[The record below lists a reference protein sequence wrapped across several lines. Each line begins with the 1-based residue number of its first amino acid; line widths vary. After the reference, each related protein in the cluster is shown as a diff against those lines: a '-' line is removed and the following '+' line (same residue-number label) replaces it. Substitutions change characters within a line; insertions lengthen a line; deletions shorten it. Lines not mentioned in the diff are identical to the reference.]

1 MKTPKKFLSRKQSQ
15 LFRSLIATAFIANGF
30 FPFIAPAFAEGTTA
44 GTQID
49 NRATAT
55 YEDPNVPNTPINSTS
70 NTVRVV
76 IAEVAGITVTGSGIN
91 NITNAGGAVQP
102 GNLLSYTFTVT
113 NVGNSP
119 TQFQIPNVSTT
130 TGPVTVSGTFSN
142 PTSADG
148 QLQYSLDGGTTWQNV
163 PTSGLTTTTAIPVNG
178 SVLVRVPVTVQNS
191 AVAGDTITARLGQ
204 TPGDAQNQARVA
216 DGGDV
221 FTVDANPVNG
231 APINGVREASA
242 TQNTTV
248 GATPQ
253 IKALATILKT
263 RTAYNAG
270 DTSRLNDD
278 VITYGLSLRVENN
291 DVTNSGQIPAPLTG
305 TTIKL
310 DTTTTNGTAGVDATR
325 ILVSDAVPANTVLN
339 GTPTAP
345 TGWQVVY
352 SIQDPTAANAN
363 AAATVWTTN
372 APASLSAV
380 KRVGFI
386 NSTGINP
393 SNSTITSVSPGV
405 TVSGFSIQVVT
416 SAISLPATTATTIDN
431 IAQVFG
437 QTSGGL
443 TTGLN
448 ALVYDE
454 SGDQTP
460 SNYNGTIF
468 ANTPDNG
475 FNTQGT
481 SETDPAN
488 NNTGTPNDG
497 TGEYNTLTIS
507 VPGNVSLLNGPNNAP
522 DAVGPISIADPTGNN
537 SDFTNKSAIID
548 EFVIPGSTINP
559 SPVPF
564 TNTVRNTGASAA
576 NISLLPTPPATPGD
590 LPNGTEVTISY
601 QSLKATYSYNNTTG
615 AFTFVPNSGVG
626 SVLVAGIPTAISDS
640 NPVRIDG
647 VASNA
652 SVSYGVSVDLPNP
665 TSLSTDPNMERG
677 FPVPITAFIN
687 ANGNGAVDAG
697 EVNNITIDR
706 VYTGFLQLLKTSRLL
721 QGTGPAINA
730 PDDQFSTAQKRPQPG
745 NIIEYR
751 ITYKNISTPVVGTG
765 NVILNA
771 DKVVITENGVLA
783 PNNWARDND
792 LNQQIDTSNVVGSA
806 TDSGAST
813 ITFFNGDPAT
823 TPTGDVTGF
832 TSNNDVTRY
841 VNSVTGQI
849 TPGSAARTFTFQ
861 RRVN

>member
-30 FPFIAPAFAEGTTA
+30 FPFVAPAFAEGTTA

-91 NITNAGGAVQP
+91 NLTNPGGAVQP
-102 GNLLSYTFTVT
+102 GNFLSYTFTVT

-130 TGPVTVSGTFSN
+130 TGPVTVSGTLPGSTT
-142 PTSADG
+142 PG
-148 QLQYSLDGGTTWQNV
+148 QLQYSTDGGTNWINV
-163 PTSGLTTTTAIPVNG
+163 PTSGLTTAAVPVNG

-191 AVAGDTITARLGQ
+191 AVAGETITARLGQ

-221 FTVDANPVNG
+221 FTVDADPVNG

-263 RTAYNAG
+263 RTAYAPG
-270 DTSRLNDD
+270 STAVLNDD
-278 VITYGLSLRVENN
+278 VITYGLNLRVEDN
-291 DVTNSGQIPAPLTG
+291 DVTNSGQIPAPLIG
-305 TTIKL
+305 TSIQL
-310 DTTTTNGTAGVDATR
+310 DTTTTTTGTAAAAATR

-339 GTPTAP
+339 STPTAP

-352 SIQDPTAANAN
+352 STQDPTTINAN
-363 AAATVWTTN
+363 AATWTTN
-372 APASLSAV
+372 APALNTV
-380 KRVGFI
+380 RRVGFI
-386 NSTGINP
+386 NNP
-393 SNSTITSVSPGV
+393 ATITSVSPGV

-416 SAISLPATTATTIDN
+416 SSIPLPATTATTIDN

-437 QTSGGL
+437 QTSGDP
-443 TTGLN
+443 N
-448 ALVYDE
+448 NVLVYDA

-460 SNYNGTIF
+460 SNYNGTTF
-468 ANTPDNG
+468 VNTPDNG
-475 FNTQGT
+475 FNTKAASG
-481 SETDPAN
+481 TDPAN
-488 NNTGTPNDG
+488 NNTGAANDG
-497 TGEYNTLTIS
+497 NGEYNTLDIS
-507 VPGNVSLLNGPNNAP
+507 VPNAVSLVNGPNNAP
-522 DAVGPISIADPTGNN
+522 DAVGPTNN
-537 SDFTNKSAIID
+537 NDDFTNKSAIID
-548 EFVIPGSTINP
+548 EFVAPGSTINP
-559 SPVPF
+559 SPVTF
-564 TNTVRNTGASAA
+564 TNTVKNTGGSAA
-576 NISLLPTPPATPGD
+576 NISLLPTAPATATD
-590 LPNGTEVTISY
+590 LPNDTLVTISY
-601 QSLKATYSYNNTTG
+601 QSLRAAYTYNNATG
-615 AFTFVPNSGVG
+615 FTFVPGSGVG
-626 SVLVAGIPTAISDS
+626 TVGGLPITAS
-640 NPVRIDG
+640 NPVRIDN

-652 SVSYGVSVDLPNP
+652 TDSYGVSVDLPNP
-665 TSLSTDPNMERG
+665 TALSTDTNMERG
-677 FPVPITAFIN
+677 FPVPVTAFIDTVT
-687 ANGNGAVDAG
+687 VDGLVTAG
-697 EVNNITIDR
+697 EANNITIDR

-721 QGTGPAINA
+721 QGTGPAINGT
-730 PDDQFSTAQKRPQPG
+730 DGTFSTAQKRPQPG

-823 TPTGDVTGF
+823 TPTGDVTGV
-832 TSNNDVTRY
+832 TSITDVTRY

-849 TPGSAARTFTFQ
+849 APGSAARTFTFQ
-861 RRVN
+861 RKVN